1 MQRRRGHMSLEM
13 LWQILTEVA
22 DYGLA
27 DVVTY
32 HLMGEPLIHPQ
43 IFEAIAIAN
52 ELGLNLHLTTNG
64 STLALRADHH
74 ERLIAS
80 APPKV
85 TISLQT
91 PEADTYGIRG
101 APAKL
106 SAAAYFAAIERYV
119 LDNLE
124 QGYTR
129 VHLKFLDTSPHPF
142 LVPQAALDIASD
154 RETLKHYLETW
165 ALRLGFAPQFD
176 SLRQGRWQ
184 TFTLHERLTFET
196 FPLDSWG
203 NTHTEAILPAQFGY
217 CNGARDQ
224 AGILCD
230 GTVVPCCKDYE
241 GVLLLGHVSE
251 QPLRKILEAPA
262 ACHMRRSFDRW
273 QIPNPVC
280 QRCLGADTPSK
291 RLLRQVGSIAY
302 FQVYSPWRRR
312 LDPAWG
318 EV

>member
-13 LWQILTEVA
+13 LQQILQEVA
-22 DYGLA
+22 THQLA
-27 DVVTY
+27 DVVTF
-32 HLMGEPLIHPQ
+32 HLMGEPLIHPH
-43 IFEAIAIAN
+43 IFEAIAMSNA
-52 ELGLNLHLTTNG
+52 LGLNLHITTNG
-64 STLALRADHH
+64 STLALRADHP
-74 ERLIAS
+74 ERLMAS

-91 PEADTYGIRG
+91 PEPDTYGIRG

-106 SAAAYFAAIERYV
+106 SAAAYFAAIEHYV
-119 LDNLE
+119 LENLARG
-124 QGYTR
+124 QTK

-154 RETLKHYLETW
+154 RETLKHHLDTW
-165 ALRLGFAPQFD
+165 ARRLGFEPHFK
-176 SLRQGRWQ
+176 SLRSGRWQ
-184 TFTLHERLTFET
+184 TFSLHERLTFET

-217 CNGARDQ
+217 CNGAREQ

-241 GVLLLGHVSE
+241 GVLPLGHVSE
-251 QPLRKILEAPA
+251 QPLRDILA
-262 ACHMRRSFDRW
+262 AESACQMRQSFDRW

-280 QRCLGADTPSK
+280 RRCMGADTQSK

-302 FQVYSPWRRR
+302 FQIYSPVRRH